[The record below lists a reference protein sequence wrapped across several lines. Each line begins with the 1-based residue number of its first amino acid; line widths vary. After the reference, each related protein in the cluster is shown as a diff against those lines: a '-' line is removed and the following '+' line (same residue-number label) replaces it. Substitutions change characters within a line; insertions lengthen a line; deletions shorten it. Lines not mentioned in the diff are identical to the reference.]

1 MYSARFGKD
10 VIVTDHAKD
19 RMAERNIDEARLS
32 DLIETGDIHRA
43 DVAHVFIHKHF
54 PDRHDNLM
62 CAAAVEEDHLVIKTV
77 MIDWTLRG
85 QT

>member
-1 MYSARFGKD
+1 MYSKRFGKD
-10 VIVTDHAKD
+10 VVVTDHARK
-19 RMAERNIDEARLS
+19 RMSERNIDASILNG
-32 DLIETGDIHRA
+32 LIETWSIRRMDLEHL
-43 DVAHVFIHKHF
+43 FIYKQY

-77 MIDWTLRG
+77 MIRWTLRE